1 MPPTAPPIAPPGPD
15 FEVSLPAFTKSG
27 VLVMA
32 KVVVLLTVVVV
43 VVDVVV
49 VAVVAVVA
57 VVVVLLHAMVVQT
70 RPIVGAGVDS
80 SFAPG
85 FRTHSA
91 VVLLLDG

>member
-49 VAVVAVVA
+49 VAVVAVV
-57 VVVVLLHAMVVQT
+57 VVLLHAMVVQT

>member
-1 MPPTAPPIAPPGPD
+1 VPPTAPPIAPPGPD

-43 VVDVVV
+43 DVV
-49 VAVVAVVA
+49 VVAVVA

>member
-15 FEVSLPAFTKSG
+15 FEVSLSAFTKSG

-43 VVDVVV
+43 DVV
-49 VAVVAVVA
+49 VVAVVA

>member
-43 VVDVVV
+43 DVV
-49 VAVVAVVA
+49 VVAVVA

>member
-15 FEVSLPAFTKSG
+15 FEVSLPAVTKSG

-43 VVDVVV
+43 VVDVV
-49 VAVVAVVA
+49 VVAVVA

>member
-1 MPPTAPPIAPPGPD
+1 VPPTAPPIAPPGPD
-15 FEVSLPAFTKSG
+15 FEVSLPAFTNSG

-43 VVDVVV
+43 DVV
-49 VAVVAVVA
+49 VVAVVA

>member
-43 VVDVVV
+43 VVVVV
-49 VAVVAVVA
+49 VVAVVA

>member
-43 VVDVVV
+43 DVV
-49 VAVVAVVA
+49 VVAVVA

-70 RPIVGAGVDS
+70 RPIVGVGVDS